1 MEQDHALGRH
11 FPLNG
16 RKHPLRRCAASLG
29 GARASEAFPLTG
41 SAAPSQRSDEP
52 RLAGDGMVWLLVLA
66 ELLAF
71 GLLFVSFAMARWREP
86 VVFAQGQAGLDL
98 STGAL
103 NTVLLV
109 VASWAAVRAVGAFQR
124 DHRVAG
130 ARWLL
135 VALGGALGFLV
146 VKGHEFAGK
155 LGAGFDWATDSFTVL
170 YTLLTGFHF
179 LHVVVGAVIFAVLW
193 WNARSGVYGPDNHM
207 APASG
212 AVFWHMVDLLWMVLF
227 PLVYVIR

>member
-1 MEQDHALGRH
+1 
-11 FPLNG
+11 
-16 RKHPLRRCAASLG
+16 
-29 GARASEAFPLTG
+29 
-41 SAAPSQRSDEP
+41 
-52 RLAGDGMVWLLVLA
+52 LAGDGMVWLLVLA

-109 VASWAAVRAVGAFQR
+109 TASWAAVRAVAAFQR